1 MIIENDKGEGGR
13 FDEIR
18 RLTLSAV
25 DAGRLEEAWQLAEEG
40 LSWAREHGTDVQVDR
55 AVCNRASLA
64 IQLGSGERELTNL
77 REILMRGA
85 DPTNCWMAAY
95 NLSEYY
101 ENAKNFKKSLFY
113 ARIALDRGEALSVER
128 WIGSSLNQ
136 LGNAFLGE
144 SKIVEAAGKYER
156 ALALMSGPPSI
167 RQALAL
173 NNLGYC
179 RVLQKRFSEGYQL
192 LYRSLSILRRF
203 GGCRYQ
209 VLPHLDLCFAHLE
222 TGRYRHAQV
231 HGSKAL
237 RLADSTGQIDAM
249 KNALYLLG
257 EAANL
262 SGDID
267 AARGYFTRLHREFYP
282 EATYLPGFLLA
293 VDVRKLVN
301 LHA

>member
-1 MIIENDKGEGGR
+1 MIMDTDKGEGSR

-18 RLTLSAV
+18 RLTLEAV
-25 DAGRLEEAWQLAEEG
+25 DAGRLEEASQLAEEG
-40 LSWAREHGTDVQVDR
+40 LAWAQEHGTEVQIDR

-101 ENAKNFKKSLFY
+101 ENAKNYKKSLFY

-136 LGNAFLGE
+136 LGNAYLGE
-144 SKIVEAAGKYER
+144 SRIEEAAAEYER
-156 ALALMSGPPSI
+156 ALSLMSGDPSV
-167 RQALAL
+167 RRALTL

-179 RVLQKRFSEGYQL
+179 RVLQKRFSEGYHL
-192 LYRSLSILRRF
+192 LYQSLSILRRF
-203 GGCRYQ
+203 GGSRYQ
-209 VLPHLDLCFAHLE
+209 ALPHLDLCFAHLE
-222 TGRYRHAQV
+222 TGRYHQARV

-237 RLADSTGQIDAM
+237 RLAESTGQIDAM

-257 EAANL
+257 ESANL
-262 SGDID
+262 SGDVD
-267 AARGYFTRLHREFYP
+267 AARGYFTRLHRDYYP